1 MADEEEYN
9 ELEDTLQHFLLH
21 VNSSVRK
28 LEKVSDVDSLQ
39 QFIFSV
45 RRSYQKDTV
54 DDVEFLRDR
63 FPDVENL
70 VDQLVEELENI
81 NEEIENPEEEDGMSQ
96 QDVAKYKRSLQNR
109 LKALKQVFEPF
120 LSKRK
125 DLASLVK
132 TEKVPLSKF
141 PPGVSDEIASYLS
154 GEEGSIESQMN
165 RIRAQSG
172 KPPLPPKKGSGKKT
186 KKNRSRRK
194 KTHGRRV

>member
-96 QDVAKYKRSLQNR
+96 QDVARYKRSLQDR

-125 DLASLVK
+125 DLARLVK
-132 TEKVPLSKF
+132 TEKEPLSKL
-141 PPGVSDEIASYLS
+141 PPGVSDKVASYLS

-165 RIRAQSG
+165 RIRAESG
-172 KPPLPPKKGSGKKT
+172 KPPLPPKKRGGRKT
-186 KKNRSRRK
+186 KKNKYSKRK
-194 KTHGRRV
+194 TRKH